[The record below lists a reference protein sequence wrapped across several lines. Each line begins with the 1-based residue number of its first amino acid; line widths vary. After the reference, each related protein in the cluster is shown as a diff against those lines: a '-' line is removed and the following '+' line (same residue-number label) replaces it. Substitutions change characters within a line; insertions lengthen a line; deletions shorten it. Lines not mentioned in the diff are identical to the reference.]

1 MSYDSDT
8 EVIMHFLSRE
18 VQAHKPW
25 EELNFIE
32 IFKTLLKDFDGSW
45 NIAFLNEDAKMVAE
59 SQGLFKK
66 LLEAPFQRMTGE
78 GGIFANSTVREMYDL
93 VEKDHNATH

>member
-1 MSYDSDT
+1 MTYDSDT

-25 EELNFIE
+25 EELNFVE

-45 NIAFLNEDAKMVAE
+45 NIAFLNADAKMVA
-59 SQGLFKK
+59 
-66 LLEAPFQRMTGE
+66 
-78 GGIFANSTVREMYDL
+78 VRDP
-93 VEKDHNATH
+93 